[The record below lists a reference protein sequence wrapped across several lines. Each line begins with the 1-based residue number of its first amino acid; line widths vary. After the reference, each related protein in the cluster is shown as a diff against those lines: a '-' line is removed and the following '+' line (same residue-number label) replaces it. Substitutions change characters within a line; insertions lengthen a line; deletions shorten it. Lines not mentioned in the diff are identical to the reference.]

1 MKLNSVWKLNYKIV
15 LLSYFLISLVSSII
29 EFVLTGSFQY
39 SFIVTYLGVFF
50 IGPFLRMAIN
60 DFFKQFHVKKVV
72 RSLLI
77 PWILFGIVFLYVQ
90 IYFLLYYFRY
100 NTYVGFGPV
109 AVFIFVLGII
119 VLTLISIN
127 HFIRIISV
135 SFHRRKSDL
144 FPINRIEY
152 ASLQVLYQEGEM
164 RFTQL
169 KDRIRGIINVFI
181 PEVYFDEETST
192 SSIYQLC
199 SIRLADI
206 NENFVVSLT
215 NQGKKQYKIWKET
228 LESQIKKYSALL
240 NSKGVLIRSFIGL
253 LIFSLLKISIG
264 SFSSESLR
272 AEGIE
277 NFLDC
282 LAVILIAIGIKFK
295 KEKLVNIVLIIFM
308 CFAGLSIILDSI
320 SSLIIGP
327 QPIEV
332 PQIAI
337 IISIASIFLNT
348 YLRVLKN
355 FVGKKNRNSSLVAS
369 AIDSRVNIILS
380 TGIIL
385 GALLSEFGRSQGIP
399 LMYYFDP
406 IIALFISYF
415 IFREVF
421 EIFIEFIKGQGEE
434 LEFEKFQMSYEEN
447 FKEYVIKWI
456 LLVYNDKMAE
466 KVNSAFLNDQ
476 FKDSLNKGEEIYT
489 SFAHFGLYFYKDS
502 GIDSVI
508 NNLIKQSILM
518 ENKVGIIELT
528 EKGAY
533 LYEEFYSKPILEDIK
548 DPFDFFF
555 EESYDFDSLRQKK
568 LKILEKYSKGN
579 QKQH

>member
-1 MKLNSVWKLNYKIV
+1 M
-15 LLSYFLISLVSSII
+15 SSII

-60 DFFKQFHVKKVV
+60 DFFKQFHIKKVV

-100 NTYVGFGPV
+100 NTFVGFGPV
-109 AVFIFVLGII
+109 AVFIFVFGII

-127 HFIRIISV
+127 HFIRILAV
-135 SFHRRKSDL
+135 SFHRRKSEL
-144 FPINRIEY
+144 FPINRREY
-152 ASLQVLYQEGEM
+152 ASLQVLYQEGQM
-164 RFTQL
+164 KFTQL
-169 KDRIRGIINVFI
+169 KNRIRGIINVFM
-181 PEVYFDEETST
+181 PEVYFDEKTSV

-199 SIRLADI
+199 SIRFADI

-215 NQGKKQYKIWKET
+215 NQGKTRYKIWKDT

-264 SFSSESLR
+264 TFSSESLR

-282 LAVILIAIGIKFK
+282 IAVVLIGVGIRFK
-295 KEKLVNIVLIIFM
+295 KERVVNIILTILM
-308 CFAGLSIILDSI
+308 CFAGVSIIFESI
-320 SSLIIGP
+320 TSLIIGP
-327 QPIEV
+327 LPIEV

-380 TGIIL
+380 IGIIL
-385 GALLSEFGRSQGIP
+385 GALLSEFGRSQGLPI
-399 LMYYFDP
+399 LYYFDP
-406 IIALFISYF
+406 IIALIISYF
-415 IFREVF
+415 IFREAY
-421 EIFIEFIKGQGEE
+421 EIFMEFIKGQGEE

-456 LLVYNDKMAE
+456 LLVCSDNATE
-466 KVNSAFLNDQ
+466 KINGSFLEAH
-476 FKDSLNKGEEIYT
+476 FEDSLKKSEEIYT
-489 SFAHFGLYFYKDS
+489 SFAYFGLYHYKAH
-502 GIDSVI
+502 GIESVVK
-508 NNLIKQSILM
+508 NLINQNILF
-518 ENKVGIIELT
+518 KGKDGFIELT
-528 EKGAY
+528 EKGTY
-533 LYEEFYSKPILEDIK
+533 LHDEFYSKPILEDIK

-568 LKILEKYSKGN
+568 LKLLEIYSKSN
-579 QKQH
+579 ENNP